1 VKVVVP
7 RETAEYE
14 RRVACVPDT
23 VTRLLA
29 GGLSVVVERG
39 AGLAAGYSDEAYV
52 SAGAEIADR
61 DALKLADVVL
71 AVQPLPLADAKV
83 LREGALVLSFLQPA
97 AEAELVSTFAARKVN
112 AMSLE
117 RLPRISRAQSM
128 DALSSQS
135 LVIGYRAALIAA
147 ERLPRF
153 FPLLM
158 TAAGTVPP
166 AKVLVL
172 GAGVA
177 GLQAIA
183 TARRLGAVVSAYD
196 VRTAAAEE
204 VKSLGATFV
213 ALDLEALEGAGG
225 YAREMTDDRAARQRE
240 LLTPYLAA
248 SDAVITTAAVPGRQ
262 APILVDTAMV
272 EAMRPGTV
280 IIDIAA
286 ESGGNVE
293 LSRPGEEIT
302 HNGVLVWGG
311 RNMAS
316 GMAFDASRLYARN
329 LANLL
334 LLMTK
339 DGTVTPDLDDEI
351 VAGAMVVHDGAVRG

>member
-7 RETAEYE
+7 RESAAYE

-23 VTRLLA
+23 VTRMLA
-29 GGLSVVVERG
+29 GGLSVAVERG
-39 AGLAAGYSDEAYV
+39 AGLAAGYSDAAYV

-61 DALKLADVVL
+61 DALKSADVVL
-71 AVQPLPLADAKV
+71 AVQPLPLADAK
-83 LREGALVLSFLQPA
+83 LLPEGALVLSFLQPA
-97 AEAELVSTFAARKVN
+97 AEPELLSTFAARKVN

-204 VKSLGATFV
+204 VRSLGATFV
-213 ALDLEALEGAGG
+213 ALDLEALEGVGG
-225 YAREMTDDRAARQRE
+225 YAREMTEDRAARQRE
-240 LLTPYLAA
+240 LLTPFLAA

-262 APILVDTAMV
+262 APLLVDTAMV

-293 LSRPGEEIT
+293 LSRPGEEVI

-329 LANLL
+329 LSNLL

-339 DGTVTPDLDDEI
+339 DGTVTLNLDDEI
-351 VAGAMVVHDGAVRG
+351 VAGALVVHDGTVRG

>member
-1 VKVVVP
+1 VVVP
-7 RETAEYE
+7 SETVEHE

-23 VTRLLA
+23 VAKLIA
-29 GGLSVVVERG
+29 GGLSVTIERG
-39 AGLAAGYSDEAYV
+39 AGVAAGYPDDVYLAAGAELGER
-52 SAGAEIADR
+52 SALAA
-61 DALKLADVVL
+61 ADVVL
-71 AVQPLPLADAKV
+71 GVQPLPIADAGT
-83 LREGALVLSFLQPA
+83 LRAGTIVLSFLQPSA
-97 AEAELVSTFAARKVN
+97 QPELMATFAERKVS
-112 AMSLE
+112 ALSLE

-183 TARRLGAVVSAYD
+183 TSRRLGAVVSAYD
-196 VRTAAAEE
+196 VRTAASEE

-213 ALDLEALEGAGG
+213 SLDLEALEGAGG
-225 YAREMTDDRAARQRE
+225 YAREMTEERSARQRE

-248 SDAVITTAAVPGRQ
+248 SDAVITTAAVPGRR
-262 APILVDTAMV
+262 APMLVDTAMV
-272 EAMRPGTV
+272 GAMRTGTV
-280 IIDIAA
+280 IVDIAA
-286 ESGGNVE
+286 ESGGNCE
-293 LSRPGEEIT
+293 LSRPGEEVV

-316 GMAFDASRLYARN
+316 GMAYDASRLYARN
-329 LANLL
+329 LSNLV

-339 DGTVTPDLDDEI
+339 DGNVVPDLDDEI
-351 VAGAMVVHDGAVRG
+351 VAGCLVVHGGEVRA